1 MKRFFR
7 ALFHEDFKEHVL
19 AFKED
24 FVASVLLW
32 GRYVRDTWPLLA
44 LLVVLGTGAIWV
56 ADPSPPKRIVMAS
69 GTPGGSYEALALEY
83 QAYLKNY
90 DIEVEILPS
99 AGPMENLQLISEQLP
114 TEKVV
119 DVVLTQAGLSEG
131 LKGLEQLIYL
141 GSIEFEPIFFI
152 LKKDLESQISENL
165 IESLSKLKIGVG
177 SGGSGTQVQFE
188 RLLTLDGGIV
198 QGENLINIEDKFAAQ
213 ALLAGNL
220 DGLVLV
226 DGIESKNL
234 LLLANTP
241 ELVLLTTPRALAYSR
256 RLPYLSV
263 LELPEGSI
271 NLKNNT
277 PSENLTMLSTT
288 TALVA
293 RKDLHP
299 AVQFLL
305 LKAAVKINGTG
316 SFFADP
322 GLFPRFEDSN
332 IPRSHV
338 ADEFYQK
345 GSPYLQRHLPFW
357 LAELVDRLILVLMPF
372 AALAYPIIVS
382 LPKYRFRRMNRR
394 IWGGYTKLKALEM
407 EIADSYDPAQYPA
420 YLQLLNEL
428 EEQAIKGR
436 IYGSVGADYFRLRQ
450 NIHFVRSLLAQHH
463 QRVTTT
469 GSVT

>member
-7 ALFHEDFKEHVL
+7 AVFHEDFKEHVL
-19 AFKED
+19 AFKD
-24 FVASVLLW
+24 DLVVSVMIW
-32 GRYVRDTWPLLA
+32 FRYLRDTWPLLA
-44 LLVVLGTGAIWV
+44 LLVLLGGGAIWV
-56 ADPSPPKRIVMAS
+56 ADPPPPTRIVMAS

-83 QAYLKNY
+83 QAYLRNY

-99 AGPMENLQLISEQLP
+99 AGPMENLQWMSGQLP

-119 DVVLTQAGLSEG
+119 DVALTQAGLS
-131 LKGLEQLIYL
+131 KGLPGLDQLIYL
-141 GSIEFEPIFFI
+141 GSIDFEPIFFI
-152 LKKDLESQISENL
+152 LRKDLQSQVTENV
-165 IESLSKLKIGVG
+165 IESFSKLRIGVG
-177 SGGSGTQVQFE
+177 SIGSGTKVQFE
-188 RLLTLDGGIV
+188 RLLSQDGDIIKH
-198 QGENLINIEDKFAAQ
+198 ENLVNVEDKVAAQ
-213 ALLAGNL
+213 ALLAGEL

-234 LLLANTP
+234 SLLANTP
-241 ELVLLTTPRALAYSR
+241 ELVLLTFPRAQAYRR

-263 LELPEGSI
+263 LELPEGSM
-271 NLKNNT
+271 NLKQNT
-277 PSENLTMLSTT
+277 PSKNLDVLSTT

-305 LKAAVKINGTG
+305 MKAAVKINGTG

-322 GLFPRFEDSN
+322 GLFPRFEDLN
-332 IPRSHV
+332 IPRSLV

-357 LAELVDRLILVLMPF
+357 LAELVDRLVLVLMPF

-382 LPKYRFRRMNRR
+382 LPRYRFRRMNRR
-394 IWGGYTKLKALEM
+394 IWGGYTKLKALEI
-407 EIADSYDPAQYPA
+407 EIAHSYEPTKYPE

-450 NIHFVRSLLAQHH
+450 NIHFVRSLLEQHH
-463 QRVTTT
+463 LRVTDTAPT
-469 GSVT
+469 S

>member
-1 MKRFFR
+1 VKRFFR
-7 ALFHEDFKEHVL
+7 ALFHDDFKEHVL

-24 FVASVLLW
+24 FVTSILIW

-44 LLVVLGTGAIWV
+44 LLVLLVLGAIWV
-56 ADPSPPKRIVMAS
+56 ADPSPPKKIVMAS

-99 AGPMENLQLISEQLP
+99 AGPMENLQLLNGQLP

-119 DVVLTQAGLSEG
+119 DVALTQAGLSEG
-131 LKGLEQLIYL
+131 LPGLEKLIYL
-141 GSIEFEPIFFI
+141 GSIDFEPIFFI
-152 LKKDLESQISENL
+152 LRKDLESQVSENL
-165 IESLSKLKIGVG
+165 IESFSKLRIGVG
-177 SGGSGTQVQFE
+177 SIGSGTKVQFE
-188 RLLTLDGGIV
+188 RLLSQDGDIV
-198 QGENLINIEDKFAAQ
+198 KRENLVNIEDKVAAQ
-213 ALLAGNL
+213 ALLAGKL

-234 LLLANTP
+234 SLLANTP
-241 ELVLLTTPRALAYSR
+241 ELVLLTSPRAQAYRR

-263 LELPEGSI
+263 LEVPEGSI
-271 NLKNNT
+271 NLKQNT
-277 PSENLTMLSTT
+277 PSKNLDVLSTT
-288 TALVA
+288 TALIA
-293 RKDLHP
+293 RQDLHP

-305 LKAAVKINGTG
+305 MKAAVKINGTG

-357 LAELVDRLILVLMPF
+357 LAELVDRLVLVLMPF

-394 IWGGYTKLKALEM
+394 IWGGYTKLKVLET
-407 EIADSYDPAQYPA
+407 EIAHHYEPAKYPA

-428 EEQAIKGR
+428 EDQAIKGR

-463 QRVTTT
+463 QRVTDT
-469 GSVT
+469 GSMT

>member
-7 ALFHEDFKEHVL
+7 ALFHDDFKEHVL
-19 AFKED
+19 AVKED
-24 FVASVLLW
+24 FVVSVLLW
-32 GRYVRDTWPLLA
+32 GRYVRDTWPLLV
-44 LLVVLGTGAIWV
+44 LLVLLVLGAIWV
-56 ADPSPPKRIVMAS
+56 ADPKPPKRIVMAS
-69 GTPGGSYEALALEY
+69 GTPGGSYGALALEY

-99 AGPMENLQLISEQLP
+99 AGPMENLQWMNGQLQ
-114 TEKVV
+114 TEKVI
-119 DVVLTQAGLSEG
+119 DVALTQAGLSEG
-131 LKGLEQLIYL
+131 LPGLDQLIYL
-141 GSIEFEPIFFI
+141 GSIDFEPIFFI
-152 LKKDLESQISENL
+152 LRKDLESQVSERV
-165 IESLSKLKIGVG
+165 IESFSKLRVGVG
-177 SGGSGTQVQFE
+177 SIGSGTKVQFE
-188 RLLTLDGGIV
+188 RLLSLEGGVINRD
-198 QGENLINIEDKFAAQ
+198 NLVNIEDKLAAQ
-213 ALLAGNL
+213 ALMAGKL

-226 DGIESKNL
+226 DGIESRNL
-234 LLLANTP
+234 SLLANTP
-241 ELVLLTTPRALAYSR
+241 ELTLMTFPRAQAYHR

-263 LELPEGSI
+263 LEVPEGSI
-271 NLKNNT
+271 NLKQNT
-277 PSENLTMLSTT
+277 PSKNLDVLSTT
-288 TALVA
+288 TALIA

-305 LKAAVKINGTG
+305 MKAAVKINGTG

-332 IPRSHV
+332 IPRSQV

-357 LAELVDRLILVLMPF
+357 LAELVDRLVLVLMPF

-394 IWGGYTKLKALEM
+394 IWDGYTKLKALEM
-407 EIADSYDPAQYPA
+407 EIDHQYEPARYHD
-420 YLQLLNEL
+420 YLKLLNDL
-428 EEQAIKGR
+428 EQQAIKGR

-463 QRVTTT
+463 QQVTES

>member
-1 MKRFFR
+1 VKRFFR
-7 ALFHEDFKEHVL
+7 ALFHDDFKEHVL
-19 AFKED
+19 AVKED
-24 FVASVLLW
+24 FVVSVLLW
-32 GRYVRDTWPLLA
+32 GRYVRDTWPLLV
-44 LLVVLGTGAIWV
+44 LLVLLVLGAIWV
-56 ADPSPPKRIVMAS
+56 ADPKPPKRIVMAS

-83 QAYLKNY
+83 QAYFKNY

-114 TEKVV
+114 TKKMV
-119 DVVLTQAGLSEG
+119 DVAFTQAGLSEG
-131 LKGLEQLIYL
+131 IKGLEHLIYL
-141 GSIEFEPIFFI
+141 GSIEYEPIFFI
-152 LKKDLESQISENL
+152 LSKDFESQMSENL

-177 SGGSGTQVQFE
+177 SEGSGTRVQFE
-188 RLLTLDGGIV
+188 RLLTLDGDKV
-198 QGENLINIEDKFAAQ
+198 KSENLINIEDKFAVQ
-213 ALLAGNL
+213 ALLAGKL

-226 DGIESKNL
+226 DGIESENL
-234 LLLANTP
+234 SLLANTP
-241 ELVLLTTPRALAYSR
+241 GLLMLTTSRAQAYSR

-271 NLKNNT
+271 NLKQNV
-277 PSENLTMLSTT
+277 PPQNLDLLSTT
-288 TALVA
+288 TALIA

-305 LKAAVKINGTG
+305 MKAAVKINGTG

-332 IPRSHV
+332 IPRSQV

-394 IWGGYTKLKALEM
+394 IWDGYTKLKALEM
-407 EIADSYDPAQYPA
+407 EIDHQYEPARYHD
-420 YLQLLNEL
+420 YLKLLNDL
-428 EEQAIKGR
+428 EQQAIKGR

-463 QRVTTT
+463 QQVTES

>member
-7 ALFHEDFKEHVL
+7 ALFHDDFKEHVL
-19 AFKED
+19 AVKED
-24 FVASVLLW
+24 FVVSVLLW
-32 GRYVRDTWPLLA
+32 GRYVRDTWPLLV
-44 LLVVLGTGAIWV
+44 LLVLLVLGAIWV
-56 ADPSPPKRIVMAS
+56 ADPKPPKRIVMAS

-83 QAYLKNY
+83 QAYFKNY

-114 TEKVV
+114 TKKMV
-119 DVVLTQAGLSEG
+119 DVAFTQAGLSEG
-131 LKGLEQLIYL
+131 IKGLEHLIYL
-141 GSIEFEPIFFI
+141 GSIEYEPIFFI
-152 LKKDLESQISENL
+152 LSKDFESQMSENL

-177 SGGSGTQVQFE
+177 SEGSGTRVQFE
-188 RLLTLDGGIV
+188 RLLTLDGDKV
-198 QGENLINIEDKFAAQ
+198 KSENLINIEDKFAVQ
-213 ALLAGNL
+213 ALLAGKL

-226 DGIESKNL
+226 DGIESENL
-234 LLLANTP
+234 SLLANTP
-241 ELVLLTTPRALAYSR
+241 GLLMLTTSRAQAYSR

-271 NLKNNT
+271 NLKQNV
-277 PSENLTMLSTT
+277 PPQNLDLLSTT
-288 TALVA
+288 TALIA

-305 LKAAVKINGTG
+305 MKAAVKINGTG

-332 IPRSHV
+332 IPRSQV

-394 IWGGYTKLKALEM
+394 IWDGYTKLKALEM
-407 EIADSYDPAQYPA
+407 EIDHQYEPARYHD
-420 YLQLLNEL
+420 YLKLLNDL
-428 EEQAIKGR
+428 EQQAIKGR

-463 QRVTTT
+463 QQVTES